1 MGIGRRVAE
10 ARAEQG
16 VTQEQLAVAVGLERS
31 ALAKIETEKR
41 RLSALELVAIARELK
56 RRVEWFV
63 DDAPPA
69 LVSYRRAH
77 PDVATQAIDLRLDE
91 LVRETEFVVSCIPGL
106 ISGQPEPLPHPTTA
120 AEAEEM
126 ADTARRL
133 LGLGPADPAHNIA
146 GLAAAL
152 GLLIFSLDLGEGA
165 DAGTV
170 LLERGGVTLVNGSR
184 MVGRR
189 RLAAAHELGHYLIA
203 DEYALDWRIASSEA
217 DGLEARL
224 DRFARALLLPES
236 DLRTRWARWTN
247 APDESWRDAAVRAAS
262 HYRVDMATLARR
274 LKELRLVEH
283 SRAEDI
289 RQVQTRRAD
298 IVEKDLV
305 VSDELAP
312 ASLPRAYEQA
322 VLALYRREAVTE
334 GRALGLLLGTFDS
347 ASLPELPPVP
357 GSEIWTVTS

>member
-1 MGIGRRVAE
+1 MGIGQRVAK

-16 VTQEQLAVAVGLERS
+16 VTQEQLAAAVGLDRS
-31 ALAKIETEKR
+31 ALAKIETGTR
-41 RLSALELVAIARELK
+41 RLSALELVAIACELQ

-63 DDAPPA
+63 DEAPPA

-77 PDVATQAIDLRLDE
+77 PDVATQAIDIRLDE
-91 LVRETEFVVSCIPGL
+91 LVREAEFVVSCVQGL
-106 ISGQPEPLPHPTTA
+106 VSGQPGPLPPPATA

-126 ADTARRL
+126 ADTARRM
-133 LGLGPADPAHNIA
+133 LGLTPAEPAHNIA
-146 GLAAAL
+146 GLASNL
-152 GLLIFSLDLGEGA
+152 GLLVFSLDLGEGA

-203 DEYALDWRIASSEA
+203 DEYALDWRIASADA

-224 DRFARALLLPES
+224 DRFARALLLPET
-236 DLRTRWARWTN
+236 DLRARWARWLE

-274 LKELRLVEH
+274 LKELHLAEH

-312 ASLPRAYEQA
+312 VSLPRAYEQA
-322 VLALYRREAVTE
+322 VLTLYRKEAVTE

-357 GSEIWTVTS
+357 ASGIWAVMS